1 MKHWKRKSKVE
12 DTTVQLKF
20 IGLQMQNQKPVI
32 GLNATLTCEHHLSL
46 SLETC

>member
-20 IGLQMQNQKPVI
+20 IGLQMQNQK
-32 GLNATLTCEHHLSL
+32 LF
-46 SLETC
+46 